1 MRHRHK
7 RNGSARSAAI
17 QTNGWSGTVAVRAN
31 CSAGARVRRA
41 ARADVVCMSA
51 ANAKCRP
58 IIRYADPRG
67 AGPNRNRGS
76 PNAKAKPHSPRLF
89 HGLFALILYCLSCA
103 LRFFVSENVAT
114 AHVDRSRRYAQPQSP
129 RQGPRSTSDLAR
141 SRCTQTCSPGAE
153 PLYTLMAY
161 FDCLWPYYD
170 CL

>member
-114 AHVDRSRRYAQPQSP
+114 AHVDRSRRYAQPHSHP
-129 RQGPRSTSDLAR
+129 ARDLGSRADLAGA
-141 SRCTQTCSPGAE
+141 QTCSPGAE
-153 PLYTLMAY
+153 PLMAY
-161 FDCLWPYYD
+161 FDCLWPDYD